1 MKKVSAMKRYKMTG
15 ISLYARVFI
24 LVIKDW
30 LTPEWKREDSV
41 EYKGVVL
48 YRKELYGFGI
58 FQSVLWEVFF
68 SLKFVAAAKL
78 AERLHSFAV
87 VLILA
92 ALPIGFLISAA
103 IVSFILTLRYANRSL
118 R

>member
-24 LVIKDW
+24 LAIKDF
-30 LTPEWKREDSV
+30 LNPEWKKEDCV
-41 EYKGVVL
+41 EYRGVVF
-48 YRKELYGFGI
+48 YRKEMDGFGMFHYI
-58 FQSVLWEVFF
+58 LWDVLF

-78 AERLHSFAV
+78 AEMLHSFAV